1 MVFYSSTCS
10 VSKHLLV
17 RQLQRIV
24 EIDEFIKFI
33 TIKEMR
39 VQLHSFFEAWRRRWP
54 APEFDDVEAWDDIVQ
69 NRLIYFQKFQGLLR
83 KQLGAAD
90 EDVGKRLL
98 ADLDSERADIFYQA
112 SRGMMRQGAYDA
124 AQGYMNQ
131 HMAAIEGSSRKGKMD
146 FKFFKGLVKL
156 RCLQADRESIVNAH
170 EAIKMFQQV
179 RDYVTSTANKK
190 IYQSQRHWRTGLK
203 LLEGDVTSQLARV
216 SLKVLP
222 LHCTSS
228 DTVQNCISLISSAY
242 TVYSGLLED
251 VSNVVQL
258 REDTQFPS
266 KKLAKVFLKFAFFC
280 DELLSS
286 TKYAQWGSEVQSRIK
301 QGNSTTGLPHSS
313 TYPSL
318 VVKYIMKSVQVDNS
332 MQVQHGIARVL
343 TLLGQYSETHS
354 EFLCQVKQIPCWLF
368 IPWIP
373 QMLAVMDK
381 DEGGILVGLLENIA
395 DSYPQA
401 LYIPFNVSKS
411 DFGHVGQDRT
421 KRLENL
427 LNNPVIKGFTRALED
442 LTFPEQRLRN
452 GLAHLKTCL
461 SVGDNKGAQEAFHDL
476 FQDCLDVR
484 AMSSDNRKSG
494 EYNLK
499 FARDYSKKTLK
510 SLGENGSKLNSMD
523 EKSYLD
529 AIKDVMA
536 NLVKCQNNLPTG
548 KISLSSLS
556 NWMADYDESQN
567 CIRQGSFLSPSQV
580 HSSIY
585 DKEEYSKTSIEI
597 PGINSSFMKPEPS
610 FHVKLISFDQTL
622 LCLSSKQRPKVLKM
636 RGSDEKDYKFVVKG
650 GEDLRLDQR
659 IEQLFDVMNTILS
672 RDSSCAKRKLS
683 VRTYAVIPISKQCG
697 IMQFVEDTC
706 VLEDVIKDGLAH
718 KLPTSG
724 QPISRQDKNTPVGLL
739 SHLRSEYHE
748 WIAKRGASR
757 NISSESYTNM
767 YRKVGADEVTQKLN
781 VLVSQLPWDALKT
794 GMSRLATS
802 AESFL
807 ALRSQFVRS
816 LSVLSICGYIAG
828 VGDRHL
834 SNFLIDTKNGMLVPI
849 DFGYSFGTG
858 VILLPVPELIPFRLT
873 PQFTNILLPLD
884 SIALLRND
892 MVRTLSALHSNRE
905 IISAVLDVFVNEP
918 LVDWKNEALKTANL
932 QQPGLFEGGSESQP
946 RQITSL
952 EQQHVALKV
961 ENAHRKLNL
970 WNPADIIISELHSSI
985 HSSKPYLPDLEKIV
999 RGNPEKNIRAGICRS
1014 VCETVQEQVDCL
1026 IDQATDPNLL
1036 GRIWVGWQPWL

>member
-1 MVFYSSTCS
+1 M
-10 VSKHLLV
+10 KA
-17 RQLQRIV
+17 
-24 EIDEFIKFI
+24 
-33 TIKEMR
+33 
-39 VQLHSFFEAWRRRWP
+39 VQ
-54 APEFDDVEAWDDIVQ
+54 
-69 NRLIYFQKFQGLLR
+69 
-83 KQLGAAD
+83 
-90 EDVGKRLL
+90 
-98 ADLDSERADIFYQA
+98 
-112 SRGMMRQGAYDA
+112 M
-124 AQGYMNQ
+124 
-131 HMAAIEGSSRKGKMD
+131 
-146 FKFFKGLVKL
+146 
-156 RCLQADRESIVNAH
+156 
-170 EAIKMFQQV
+170 
-179 RDYVTSTANKK
+179 
-190 IYQSQRHWRTGLK
+190 
-203 LLEGDVTSQLARV
+203 
-216 SLKVLP
+216 
-222 LHCTSS
+222 
-228 DTVQNCISLISSAY
+228 
-242 TVYSGLLED
+242 
-251 VSNVVQL
+251 
-258 REDTQFPS
+258 
-266 KKLAKVFLKFAFFC
+266 
-280 DELLSS
+280 
-286 TKYAQWGSEVQSRIK
+286 
-301 QGNSTTGLPHSS
+301 
-313 TYPSL
+313 
-318 VVKYIMKSVQVDNS
+318 DNS
-332 MQVQHGIARVL
+332 MPVQHGIARVL
-343 TLLGQYSETHS
+343 TLLGHYNETHS
-354 EFLCQVKQIPCWLF
+354 EFLCQVKGIPCWLF
-368 IPWIP
+368 IAWIP
-373 QMLAVMDK
+373 QMLAVMEK
-381 DEGGILVGLLENIA
+381 DEGGILVGLLEMIA

-401 LYIPFNVSKS
+401 LYFPFNVSKS
-411 DFGHVGQDRT
+411 DFGPVGQDRT
-421 KRLENL
+421 KRLETL

-442 LTFPEQRLRN
+442 LTFPEQRLWK
-452 GLAHLKTCL
+452 GLAHLKNCL

-476 FQDCLDVR
+476 FQDCLDVK
-484 AMSSDNRKSG
+484 AMSNDNRKSG

-499 FARDYSKKTLK
+499 FARDYSKKVLK

-523 EKSYLD
+523 EKSYSE

-536 NLVKCQNNLPTG
+536 NLAKCQNNLQTG

-556 NWMADYDESQN
+556 KWMADFDESQE
-567 CIRQGSFLSPSQV
+567 CIRQGSFLSPSPIY
-580 HSSIY
+580 SSIF
-585 DKEEYSKTSIEI
+585 DEEENSKTSIEI
-597 PGINSSFMKPEPS
+597 PGINSSFMKPDPS
-610 FHVKLISFDQTL
+610 FHVKLVSFGQTL

-683 VRTYAVIPISKQCG
+683 LRTYAVIPISKQCG

-724 QPISRQDKNTPVGLL
+724 KPISGQDKNTPMGLL
-739 SHLRSEYHE
+739 SSLRREYHE
-748 WIAKRGASR
+748 WIAKRGVSR
-757 NISSESYTNM
+757 NLSESYTNM
-767 YRKVGADEVTQKLN
+767 YRKVRADEVTQKLN

-794 GMSRLATS
+794 GMSSLATS

-834 SNFLIDTKNGMLVPI
+834 SNFLMDTKNGMLVPI

-918 LVDWKNEALKTANL
+918 LVDWKNEAMKTASL
-932 QQPGLFEGGSESQP
+932 RQPGPFEGSSESQP
-946 RQITSL
+946 CQVTSL

-985 HSSKPYLPDLEKIV
+985 HSGKPYVPDLEQIV
-999 RGNPEKNIRAGICRS
+999 RGNPENNIRARICRS
-1014 VCETVQEQVDCL
+1014 VCETIQEQVDCL